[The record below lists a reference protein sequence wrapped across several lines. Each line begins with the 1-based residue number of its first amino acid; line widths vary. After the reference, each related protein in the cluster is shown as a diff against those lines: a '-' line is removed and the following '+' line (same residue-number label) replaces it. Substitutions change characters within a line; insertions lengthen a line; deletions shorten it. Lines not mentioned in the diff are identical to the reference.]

1 MSTRIANFDNG
12 TYLEFDTGNFDDYCV
27 YIYASDGTRKAPL
40 DSDYFADLRELA
52 NRHSTN
58 KVWKDFLGLYNITT
72 KKLEMAVARYIETT
86 TEAYG
91 SDSQLM
97 KRCLYILYAGMIAE
111 NNKLNTK
118 LGKRIKR
125 LGLHTLL
132 IDGKSI
138 DYSVSFMRGM
148 SWKDIDLLCKSKGF

>member
-1 MSTRIANFDNG
+1 
-12 TYLEFDTGNFDDYCV
+12 
-27 YIYASDGTRKAPL
+27 
-40 DSDYFADLRELA
+40 
-52 NRHSTN
+52 
-58 KVWKDFLGLYNITT
+58 
-72 KKLEMAVARYIETT
+72 
-86 TEAYG
+86 
-91 SDSQLM
+91 
-97 KRCLYILYAGMIAE
+97 MIAE

>member
-40 DSDYFADLRELA
+40 DS
-52 NRHSTN
+52 
-58 KVWKDFLGLYNITT
+58 
-72 KKLEMAVARYIETT
+72 
-86 TEAYG
+86 AYG